1 MIVRAAV
8 ALIAVFMASTAG
20 AQMPGAPVLQNAWA
34 APGLVVALDMGGG
47 SGGGT
52 TWAAAAGWTPAA
64 ARFQLSGG
72 GGVGG
77 SGGGV
82 GSSNRGVYGLRAA
95 VPIKQLMAGDLGLA
109 AFAGI
114 GGGAGN
120 KVDTTVAK
128 SIVPAGLAIG
138 YRKAIGAAGRGFSVY
153 ADPAYEFFTGAAKSH
168 GYVRVGVG
176 IDAGITARL
185 GLTVGAESGATAAPG
200 TVGPRGTLY
209 GIGISMKVG
218 G

>member
-1 MIVRAAV
+1 
-8 ALIAVFMASTAG
+8 
-20 AQMPGAPVLQNAWA
+20 MPGAPVLQNAWA
-34 APGLVVALDMGGG
+34 APGLVVALNIGGG

-52 TWAAAAGWTPAA
+52 TWAAAGGWTPAA

-72 GGVGG
+72 GGFAG
-77 SGGGV
+77 SGSAAGAP
-82 GSSNRGVYGLRAA
+82 SRGIYGLRAA
-95 VPIKQLMAGDLGLA
+95 VPIVQLMAGDVGVA

-128 SIVPAGLAIG
+128 SIVPAGLAVG
-138 YRKAIGAAGRGFSVY
+138 YRRAIGSAGRGFSVY
-153 ADPAYEFFTGAAKSH
+153 ADPTYEFFTGAAKSH

-176 IDAGITARL
+176 VDAGLTARL
-185 GLTVGAESGATAAPG
+185 GLTLGAESGATAAPG
-200 TVGPRGTLY
+200 SVGPHGTLY

-218 G
+218 R